1 MLLAIQAS
9 GKCRSKLQS
18 RDRLRCMLPF
28 MKYPLA
34 TFSSKFASLLAAVAL
49 CIGGHSSAQSAAA
62 SPPVSINERAVVL
75 GILAAEFS
83 LQSGDVAAAAN
94 TYYEVAK
101 RSRDAKVAERA
112 VDLLLRARRIDEAK
126 EIAALWQETDGGSVR
141 PHQIV
146 LALAL
151 TSADEFRAMGAI
163 TAIATLPD
171 DTRGGAI
178 MDAARQLALYR
189 DRDVAVKLAS
199 VFTQQLPRLPE
210 SHYALAVAS
219 TGNENK
225 RVGEALLA
233 IDQALKL
240 KPNWPQAVAV
250 KSRLLLAR
258 GPVATG
264 VESSPGAAAVSL
276 LETAIAANAAK
287 HLENSAPVAIGTP
300 PGKDESR
307 ELRLVL
313 ARTQFDLEKY
323 VEARKLFLALA
334 DDGLDDADEMRLAAT
349 LAAFQGKDW
358 DAAEREFT
366 DSLAAD
372 RGDPAA
378 LLYYLARISEARLRW
393 GEAVERFTQVPR
405 GDRHWESQL
414 RIAGA
419 LAQDKRMA
427 QAIGHL
433 RVQQPSNALER
444 LSLAQTESTL
454 WREAG
459 NNVKAFEALDAAL
472 ATDADNPD
480 LLYDS
485 AMLAERIDRMEE
497 AEKRLR
503 RVIVLQ
509 PMRAHAF
516 NALGYSFADRN
527 INLDEAR
534 TLIEKAHAIAPED
547 PAILDSMGW
556 IAFRQGR
563 MAEAEGYLKR
573 ALEKFQDGEIAAHLG
588 EVLWAQGRKVEAK
601 SVWDAQLKA
610 QPDSDILKK
619 TVLRLAQ

>member
-1 MLLAIQAS
+1 MLL
-9 GKCRSKLQS
+9 L
-18 RDRLRCMLPF
+18 
-28 MKYPLA
+28 MKYPIVP
-34 TFSSKFASLLAAVAL
+34 FPSKFTTLIAAVAL
-49 CIGGHSSAQSAAA
+49 CVSSSSLAQSATVW
-62 SPPVSINERAVVL
+62 PPVSSNDRAVVL

-101 RSRDAKVAERA
+101 RTRDAKVAERA

-126 EIAALWQETDGGSVR
+126 EIAALWQEADGGSVR
-141 PHQIV
+141 PHQIA

-163 TAIATLPD
+163 TAIVTLPD
-171 DTRGGAI
+171 DVRAAAI
-178 MDAARQLALYR
+178 MDVARQLALFR
-189 DRDVAVKLAS
+189 DRDFAVKLAS
-199 VFTQQLPRLPE
+199 VFTQQLPKLPE

-233 IDQALKL
+233 IDQALTL

-258 GPVATG
+258 GPIATG
-264 VESSPGAAAVSL
+264 VESSPGAAAVTL
-276 LETAIAANAAK
+276 LENAIAANAATSAPA
-287 HLENSAPVAIGTP
+287 ENSTAPV
-300 PGKDESR
+300 KDDSR

-323 VEARKLFLALA
+323 AEARKQFLALA
-334 DDGLDDADEMRLAAT
+334 EDGFEDADEMRLAAT
-349 LAAFQGKDW
+349 LAAFQGKDL

-366 DSLAAD
+366 EALALD

-393 GEAVERFTQVPR
+393 GEAVERFAQVPR
-405 GDRHWESQL
+405 GDRYWESQL

-419 LAQDKRMA
+419 LAQDKRML
-427 QAIGHL
+427 QAISHL
-433 RVQQPSNALER
+433 RGQKPSNALER
-444 LSLAQTESTL
+444 QSLAQTESTL

-459 NNVKAFEALDAAL
+459 DNVKAFDALEAAL

-509 PMRAHAF
+509 PARAHAF

-534 TLIEKAHAIAPED
+534 TLIEKAHAIAPDD

-563 MAEAEGYLKR
+563 MTDAEGYLKR

-588 EVLWAQGRKVEAK
+588 EVLWAQGRQDEAK
-601 SVWDAQLKA
+601 KVWDAQLKV

-619 TVLRLAQ
+619 TVARLAK

>member
-1 MLLAIQAS
+1 
-9 GKCRSKLQS
+9 
-18 RDRLRCMLPF
+18 MLPF
-28 MKYPLA
+28 MKYSCAP
-34 TFSSKFASLLAAVAL
+34 FSSKFVTLTAAVAL
-49 CIGGHSSAQSAAA
+49 CICSNSFAQSASS
-62 SPPVSINERAVVL
+62 SPPVSINDRAVVL

-94 TYYEVAK
+94 TYYEVSK

-126 EIAALWQETDGGSVR
+126 EIAALWQEADAGSVR
-141 PHQIV
+141 PHQVV

-163 TAIATLPD
+163 TTIATLPD
-171 DTRGGAI
+171 DVRSSAI

-189 DRDVAVKLAS
+189 DRDFAVKLAS
-199 VFTQQLPRLPE
+199 VFTQQLPKLPE
-210 SHYALAVAS
+210 AHYALAVAS

-240 KPNWPQAVAV
+240 RPNWPQAVAV

-264 VESSPGAAAVSL
+264 VESSPGAAAVTL
-276 LETAIAANAAK
+276 LENAIAANAATNAPAA
-287 HLENSAPVAIGTP
+287 NSTVPV
-300 PGKDESR
+300 KDGSR

-313 ARTQFDLEKY
+313 ARTQFDLEKF

-334 DDGLDDADEMRLAAT
+334 EDGLEDADEMRLAAT

-358 DAAEREFT
+358 EAAEREFLE
-366 DSLAAD
+366 SLAAD

-378 LLYYLARISEARLRW
+378 VLYYLARISEAQLRW
-393 GEAVERFTQVPR
+393 GDAIDRYTQVPR
-405 GDRHWESQL
+405 GERYWESQL

-419 LAQDKRMA
+419 LAQDKRML
-427 QAIGHL
+427 QAISHL
-433 RVQQPSNALER
+433 RAQKPSNALER

-459 NNVKAFEALDAAL
+459 ENVKAFDALEAAL

-485 AMLAERIDRMEE
+485 AMLAERIERMEE

-509 PMRAHAF
+509 PTRAHAF

-534 TLIEKAHAIAPED
+534 TLIEKAHSIAPDD

-563 MAEAEGYLKR
+563 MADAESYLKR

-588 EVLWAQGRKVEAK
+588 EVLWAQGRQEEAK
-601 SVWDAQLKA
+601 DVWDAQLKA

-619 TVLRLAQ
+619 TVARLAK

>member
-1 MLLAIQAS
+1 
-9 GKCRSKLQS
+9 
-18 RDRLRCMLPF
+18 MLPF
-28 MKYPLA
+28 MKYLLA
-34 TFSSKFASLLAAVAL
+34 PFPSKFATMVAAVVL
-49 CIGGHSSAQSAAA
+49 CVSGGAFAQTATA
-62 SPPVSINERAVVL
+62 SPPASINDRAVVL

-126 EIAALWQETDGGSVR
+126 EIAALWQEADSGSVR
-141 PHQIV
+141 PHQIA

-151 TSADEFRAMGAI
+151 TSADEFRAMGAV
-163 TAIATLPD
+163 TTIATLPD
-171 DTRGGAI
+171 EVRSTAI

-189 DRDVAVKLAS
+189 DRDFAVKLAS
-199 VFTQQLPRLPE
+199 VFTQQLPKLPE

-264 VESSPGAAAVSL
+264 VESTPGAAAVAL
-276 LETAIAANAAK
+276 LENAIAANVAK
-287 HLENSAPVAIGTP
+287 SAPSKNPTAAV
-300 PGKDESR
+300 KDESR

-313 ARTQFDLEKY
+313 ARTQFDLEKF

-334 DDGLDDADEMRLAAT
+334 EDGLDDADEMRLAAT

-358 DAAEREFT
+358 ETAEREFT
-366 DSLAAD
+366 ESLAAD

-378 LLYYLARISEARLRW
+378 VLYYLARISEARLRW
-393 GEAVERFTQVPR
+393 AEAVDRYTQVPR
-405 GDRHWESQL
+405 GDRYWESQL

-419 LAQDKRMA
+419 LAQDKRML
-427 QAIGHL
+427 QAISHL
-433 RVQQPSNALER
+433 RVLKPSNALER

-459 NNVKAFEALDAAL
+459 DNVKAFDALETAL

-509 PMRAHAF
+509 PTRAHAF
-516 NALGYSFADRN
+516 NALGYSYADRN
-527 INLDEAR
+527 INLEEAR

-563 MAEAEGYLKR
+563 MAEAESYLRR
-573 ALEKFQDGEIAAHLG
+573 ALDKFQDGEIAAHLG
-588 EVLWAQGRKVEAK
+588 EVLWAQGRQEEAK
-601 SVWDAQLKA
+601 KVWDAQLKV

-619 TVLRLAQ
+619 TVARLSK

>member
-1 MLLAIQAS
+1 
-9 GKCRSKLQS
+9 
-18 RDRLRCMLPF
+18 MLPL
-28 MKYPLA
+28 MKYPIA
-34 TFSSKFASLLAAVAL
+34 PFSSKFATLVAAVGL
-49 CIGGHSSAQSAAA
+49 CVSGGSFAQRVTAT
-62 SPPVSINERAVVL
+62 PPVSINDRAVVM

-94 TYYEVAK
+94 TYYEIAK

-141 PHQIV
+141 PHQIA

-151 TSADEFRAMGAI
+151 TSADEFRAMGAVM
-163 TAIATLPD
+163 AIATLPED
-171 DTRGGAI
+171 VRAAAI
-178 MDAARQLALYR
+178 MDVARQLALYR
-189 DRDVAVKLAS
+189 DRDFAVKLAS
-199 VFTQQLPRLPE
+199 VFTQQLPKLPE

-225 RVGEALLA
+225 RVGDALLA
-233 IDQALKL
+233 IDQALTL

-264 VESSPGAAAVSL
+264 VESSPGAAAVML
-276 LETAIAANAAK
+276 LENAIAANVATNATTA
-287 HLENSAPVAIGTP
+287 NSTAPV
-300 PGKDESR
+300 KDESR

-323 VEARKLFLALA
+323 VEARKHFLALA
-334 DDGLDDADEMRLAAT
+334 EDGLDDADEMRLAAT

-358 DAAEREFT
+358 DAAEREFAE
-366 DSLAAD
+366 SLAAD

-378 LLYYLARISEARLRW
+378 VLYYLARISEARLRW

-405 GDRHWESQL
+405 GDRYWESQL

-427 QAIGHL
+427 QAIDHL
-433 RVQQPSNALER
+433 RTLKPTTPLER
-444 LSLAQTESTL
+444 LGVAQTESTL

-459 NNVKAFEALDAAL
+459 DNIKAFEALETAL
-472 ATDADNPD
+472 VTDADNPD

-503 RVIVLQ
+503 RVITLQ
-509 PMRAHAF
+509 PTRAHAF

-534 TLIEKAHAIAPED
+534 TLIEKAHGIAPDD

-588 EVLWAQGRKVEAK
+588 EVLWAQGRQDEAK
-601 SVWDAQLKA
+601 KVWDAQLKA

-619 TVLRLAQ
+619 TVARLAK

>member
-1 MLLAIQAS
+1 
-9 GKCRSKLQS
+9 
-18 RDRLRCMLPF
+18 
-28 MKYPLA
+28 MKYPIPP
-34 TFSSKFASLLAAVAL
+34 FSSKLAALVAAAVFCL
-49 CIGGHSSAQSAAA
+49 GGGATAQSATA
-62 SPPVSINERAVVL
+62 SPPVSINDRAVVM

-126 EIAALWQETDGGSVR
+126 EIAALWQEADGGSVR
-141 PHQIV
+141 PHQV
-146 LALAL
+146 ALALAL
-151 TSADEFRAMGAI
+151 ASADELRAMGAI
-163 TAIATLPD
+163 TALATLPD
-171 DTRGGAI
+171 DVRGAAI

-189 DRDVAVKLAS
+189 DRDLAVKLAS
-199 VFTQQLPRLPE
+199 VFTQQLPGLPE

-264 VESSPGAAAVSL
+264 VESSPGAAALTL
-276 LETAIAANAAK
+276 LENAIAANSAANAAT
-287 HLENSAPVAIGTP
+287 NSEKNAPVANSTAP
-300 PGKDESR
+300 ARDESR

-323 VEARKLFLALA
+323 VDARKQFLALA
-334 DDGLDDADEMRLAAT
+334 EDGLEDADEMRLAAT

-366 DSLAAD
+366 ESLAAD

-378 LLYYLARISEARLRW
+378 VLYYLARISEARLRW
-393 GEAVERFTQVPR
+393 GEAVDRFTEVPR
-405 GDRHWESQL
+405 GDRYWESQL

-427 QAIGHL
+427 QAISHL
-433 RVQQPSNALER
+433 RSLKPTTPQER
-444 LSLAQTESTL
+444 LSLAQAESTL

-459 NNVKAFEALDAAL
+459 DNVKAFNALETAL
-472 ATDADNPD
+472 VTDADNPD

-485 AMLAERIDRMEE
+485 AMLAERIDRMDE

-503 RVIVLQ
+503 RVIALQ
-509 PMRAHAF
+509 PTRAHAF

-527 INLDEAR
+527 TNLDEAR
-534 TLIEKAHAIAPED
+534 TMIEKAHGIAPDD

-563 MAEAEGYLKR
+563 LADAEGYLKR

-588 EVLWAQGRKVEAK
+588 EVLWAQGRQDEAK
-601 SVWDAQLKA
+601 KVWDAQLKA

-619 TVLRLAQ
+619 TVARLAK

>member
-1 MLLAIQAS
+1 MSQLLQIPIT
-9 GKCRSKLQS
+9 KW
-18 RDRLRCMLPF
+18 PN
-28 MKYPLA
+28 
-34 TFSSKFASLLAAVAL
+34 AV
-49 CIGGHSSAQSAAA
+49 
-62 SPPVSINERAVVL
+62 
-75 GILAAEFS
+75 
-83 LQSGDVAAAAN
+83 
-94 TYYEVAK
+94 
-101 RSRDAKVAERA
+101 DAKVAERA
-112 VDLLLRARRIDEAK
+112 VDLLLRARRLDEAK
-126 EIAALWQETDGGSVR
+126 EIVALWQETDGGSVR
-141 PHQIV
+141 SHQV
-146 LALAL
+146 ALALAL

-171 DTRGGAI
+171 DIRGGAI

-189 DRDVAVKLAS
+189 DRDFAVKLAS
-199 VFTQQLPRLPE
+199 VFAQLLPTLPE

-219 TGNENK
+219 TGNESK

-264 VESSPGAAAVSL
+264 VESSPGAAAVTL
-276 LETAIAANAAK
+276 LENAIVANAPAAN
-287 HLENSAPVAIGTP
+287 STTPV
-300 PGKDESR
+300 KDESR

-323 VEARKLFLALA
+323 VEARKQFLALA

-366 DSLAAD
+366 ESLAAD

-378 LLYYLARISEARLRW
+378 VLYYLARISEARLRW

-405 GDRHWESQL
+405 GDRYWESQL

-419 LAQDKRMA
+419 LAQDKRMS
-427 QAIGHL
+427 QAISHL
-433 RVQQPSNALER
+433 RVQQPSNSLER

-459 NNVKAFEALDAAL
+459 DNVKAFEALEAAL

-509 PMRAHAF
+509 PARAHAF

-534 TLIEKAHAIAPED
+534 TLIEKAHGIAPDD

-556 IAFRQGR
+556 VAFRQGR
-563 MAEAEGYLKR
+563 LAEAERYLKR

-588 EVLWAQGRKVEAK
+588 EVLWAQGRQEEAK
-601 SVWDAQLKA
+601 KVWNAQLKA

-619 TVLRLAQ
+619 TVARLAK

>member
-1 MLLAIQAS
+1 
-9 GKCRSKLQS
+9 
-18 RDRLRCMLPF
+18 MLPF
-28 MKYPLA
+28 MKYSCAP
-34 TFSSKFASLLAAVAL
+34 FSSKFVTLTAAVAL
-49 CIGGHSSAQSAAA
+49 CICNNSFAQSASS
-62 SPPVSINERAVVL
+62 SPPVSINDRAVVL

-126 EIAALWQETDGGSVR
+126 EIAALWQEADAGSVR
-141 PHQIV
+141 PHQVV

-163 TAIATLPD
+163 TTIATLPD
-171 DTRGGAI
+171 DVRSSAI

-189 DRDVAVKLAS
+189 DRDFAVKLAS
-199 VFTQQLPRLPE
+199 VFTQQLPKLPE
-210 SHYALAVAS
+210 AHYALAVAS

-240 KPNWPQAVAV
+240 RPNWPQAVAV

-264 VESSPGAAAVSL
+264 VESSPGAAAVTL
-276 LETAIAANAAK
+276 LENAIAANAATNAPAA
-287 HLENSAPVAIGTP
+287 NSTAPV
-300 PGKDESR
+300 KDGSR

-313 ARTQFDLEKY
+313 ARTQFDLEKF

-334 DDGLDDADEMRLAAT
+334 EDGLEDADEMRLAAT

-358 DAAEREFT
+358 EAAEREFLE
-366 DSLAAD
+366 SLAAD

-378 LLYYLARISEARLRW
+378 VLYYLARISEAQLRW
-393 GEAVERFTQVPR
+393 GDAIDRYTQVPR
-405 GDRHWESQL
+405 GERYWESQL

-419 LAQDKRMA
+419 LAQDKRML
-427 QAIGHL
+427 QAISHL
-433 RVQQPSNALER
+433 RAQKPSNALER

-459 NNVKAFEALDAAL
+459 ENVKAFDALEAAL

-485 AMLAERIDRMEE
+485 AMLAERIERMEE

-509 PMRAHAF
+509 PTRAHAF

-534 TLIEKAHAIAPED
+534 TLIEKAHSIAPDD

-563 MAEAEGYLKR
+563 MADAESYLKR

-588 EVLWAQGRKVEAK
+588 EVLWAQGRQEEAK
-601 SVWDAQLKA
+601 NVWDAQLKA

-619 TVLRLAQ
+619 TVARLAK

>member
-1 MLLAIQAS
+1 
-9 GKCRSKLQS
+9 
-18 RDRLRCMLPF
+18 MLPF
-28 MKYPLA
+28 MKYLIAP
-34 TFSSKFASLLAAVAL
+34 FSSKFAPLVAAVAL
-49 CIGGHSSAQSAAA
+49 CVSGSSFAQSAVA
-62 SPPVSINERAVVL
+62 SPPASINDRAVVL

-83 LQSGDVAAAAN
+83 LQSGDFAAAAN

-126 EIAALWQETDGGSVR
+126 EIAALWQEADGGSVR
-141 PHQIV
+141 PHQV
-146 LALAL
+146 ALALAL

-163 TAIATLPD
+163 TTIATLPD
-171 DTRGGAI
+171 DVRGGAI

-189 DRDVAVKLAS
+189 DRDLAVKLAS
-199 VFTQQLPRLPE
+199 VFTQQLPKLPE
-210 SHYALAVAS
+210 AHYALAVAS

-264 VESSPGAAAVSL
+264 VELSPGAAAVTL
-276 LETAIAANAAK
+276 LENAIAANSATNAPSA
-287 HLENSAPVAIGTP
+287 NSTVPV
-300 PGKDESR
+300 KDESR

-313 ARTQFDLEKY
+313 ARTQFDLEKF

-334 DDGLDDADEMRLAAT
+334 DDGMEDADEMRLAAT
-349 LAAFQGKDW
+349 LSAFQGKDW
-358 DAAEREFT
+358 EVAEREFT
-366 DSLAAD
+366 ESLAAD

-378 LLYYLARISEARLRW
+378 VLYYLARISEAQLRW

-405 GDRHWESQL
+405 GDRYWEAQL
-414 RIAGA
+414 RITGA
-419 LAQDKRMA
+419 LAQDKRMT
-427 QAIGHL
+427 QAISHL
-433 RVQQPSNALER
+433 RTLQPSSPLER

-459 NNVKAFEALDAAL
+459 DNVKAFAAL
-472 ATDADNPD
+472 EAALTTDADNPD

-485 AMLAERIDRMEE
+485 AMLAERIDRMED

-503 RVIVLQ
+503 RVIALQ
-509 PMRAHAF
+509 PTRAHAF

-563 MAEAEGYLKR
+563 MADAEGYLKR

-588 EVLWAQGRKVEAK
+588 EVLWAQGRQDEAK
-601 SVWDAQLKA
+601 KVWEAQLKV

-619 TVLRLAQ
+619 TVARLAK

>member
-1 MLLAIQAS
+1 MLL
-9 GKCRSKLQS
+9 
-18 RDRLRCMLPF
+18 F
-28 MKYPLA
+28 MKYPIA
-34 TFSSKFASLLAAVAL
+34 PFSSKFASLVAALAFCISGVAT
-49 CIGGHSSAQSAAA
+49 AQSATA
-62 SPPVSINERAVVL
+62 SPPVSINDRAVVM

-83 LQSGDVAAAAN
+83 LQSGDVATAAN

-126 EIAALWQETDGGSVR
+126 EIVALWQEADGGSVR
-141 PHQIV
+141 PLQIA

-163 TAIATLPD
+163 TAIATLPNEV
-171 DTRGGAI
+171 RGAAI

-189 DRDVAVKLAS
+189 DRDFAVKLAS
-199 VFTQQLPRLPE
+199 VFTQQLPTLPE

-264 VESSPGAAAVSL
+264 VESSPGAAAVTL
-276 LETAIAANAAK
+276 LENAIAANTVTNSEK
-287 HLENSAPVAIGTP
+287 SAPAENATAPV
-300 PGKDESR
+300 KDDSR

-334 DDGLDDADEMRLAAT
+334 EDGLEDADEMRLAAT

-358 DAAEREFT
+358 DVAEREFT
-366 DSLAAD
+366 ESLAAD

-378 LLYYLARISEARLRW
+378 VLYYLARISEARLRW
-393 GEAVERFTQVPR
+393 GEAVDRFSQVPR
-405 GDRHWESQL
+405 GDRYWESQL

-419 LAQDKRMA
+419 LAQDKRMTL
-427 QAIGHL
+427 AISHL
-433 RVQQPSNALER
+433 RALTPSNALER
-444 LSLAQTESTL
+444 LSLAQSESTL

-459 NNVKAFEALDAAL
+459 ENVKAFEALETAL
-472 ATDADNPD
+472 VADADNPD

-485 AMLAERIDRMEE
+485 AMLAERINRMEE

-509 PMRAHAF
+509 PTRAHAF

-527 INLDEAR
+527 TNLDEAR
-534 TLIEKAHAIAPED
+534 RLIEKAHSIAPED

-563 MAEAEGYLKR
+563 MSDAEGYLKR

-588 EVLWAQGRKVEAK
+588 EVLWAQGRQDEAK
-601 SVWDAQLKA
+601 KVWDAQLKV

-619 TVLRLAQ
+619 TVARLAK

>member
-1 MLLAIQAS
+1 MLL
-9 GKCRSKLQS
+9 L
-18 RDRLRCMLPF
+18 

-34 TFSSKFASLLAAVAL
+34 PFTSKFATLIVAL
-49 CIGGHSSAQSAAA
+49 ALCVSGRSIAQSSAS
-62 SPPVSINERAVVL
+62 SPPASINDRAVVL

-83 LQSGDVAAAAN
+83 LQSGDVATAAN

-126 EIAALWQETDGGSVR
+126 EIVALWQEADGGSAR
-141 PHQIV
+141 PHQIA

-163 TAIATLPD
+163 TAIVTLPD
-171 DTRGGAI
+171 DIRSTAI

-189 DRDVAVKLAS
+189 DRDFAVKLAS
-199 VFTQQLPRLPE
+199 VFTQQLPMLPE
-210 SHYALAVAS
+210 SHYALSVAS

-258 GPVATG
+258 GPIATG
-264 VESSPGAAAVSL
+264 VESSPGAAAVTL
-276 LETAIAANAAK
+276 LENAIAANAATNSAK
-287 HLENSAPVAIGTP
+287 NAPSENSSAPI
-300 PGKDESR
+300 KDESR

-323 VEARKLFLALA
+323 VEARKQFQALA
-334 DDGLDDADEMRLAAT
+334 EDGLEDTDEMRLAAT

-366 DSLAAD
+366 ESLAAD

-378 LLYYLARISEARLRW
+378 VLYYLARISEARLRW

-405 GDRHWESQL
+405 GDRYWESQL

-419 LAQDKRMA
+419 LAQDKRMS
-427 QAIGHL
+427 QAISHL

-459 NNVKAFEALDAAL
+459 NNVKAFEALEAAL
-472 ATDADNPD
+472 VTDADNPD

-485 AMLAERIDRMEE
+485 AMLAERIDRMED

-503 RVIVLQ
+503 RVIALQ
-509 PMRAHAF
+509 PTRAHAL

-527 INLDEAR
+527 TNLDEAR
-534 TLIEKAHAIAPED
+534 TLIEKAHGISPDD

-588 EVLWAQGRKVEAK
+588 EVLWAQGRQDEAK
-601 SVWDAQLKA
+601 KVWDAQLKA

-619 TVLRLAQ
+619 TVARLAK